1 MSKKKSEKKKKSPK
15 KGSYPSQHFAKKAAV
30 SANPKTLEKVL
41 LDNPNDLIA
50 ALSLAE
56 HYYNLNQETR
66 IPAVLKSIAV
76 KNIKPKT
83 NDRLR
88 YYVLLSIGYANSGE
102 LIEAERIIE
111 MGLEEFPDAIDFQY
125 MLSFVKLSLREYD
138 KSIEA
143 GNKFISLLSPQPKY
157 PPYCGRTSHLSQ
169 LYNII
174 GSAFFEKKEFDSA
187 IGQFKKAIKADH
199 GNHLPYLNLAKL
211 HYHRKENEAAIAAIK
226 EGLTFCRQI
235 DELKML
241 KQTVENYR
249 TVSACMIVKD
259 EEELLEGCLKSIRNW
274 VDEIIIVDT
283 GSTDKT
289 IEIAESYGAKIF
301 HQQWEGDFSKHRNYS
316 LEQATSDWIFIIDA
330 DERLCEEDI
339 PKLQGLINSDE
350 HSIVSINV
358 YSIYGDNEEMTTFL
372 PSIRLFKREME
383 LRYQGIVHNRL
394 EFPEDAT
401 IVRAEVKL
409 IHLGYDLSPK
419 RMKAKFER
427 SKALLEKQL
436 EENPQNA
443 FALYNLAQLYRGR
456 SKDDPAKFSDE
467 IIKFAQRA
475 VKVTDPDDLHTRNIH
490 LMSLDQLAW
499 AYFYKKDF
507 ASALK
512 YAEEALSH
520 KKNYL
525 DPLLLLGH
533 IYTQTQEIDKA
544 IDSYK
549 IYLDKQAKYRPTLE
563 TDNIILINPDSR
575 AAAFYGLALI
585 YELTE
590 KFETALEYY
599 RKTADINSS
608 HLDVQKRIEILK
620 ESLSAEPSKHQK
632 ELVEELSGLISGNQL
647 ESAVKLVETA
657 VGRSDSP
664 REIFASAAHLFS
676 SNGNQEQAIRY
687 YRKVIEIDSS
697 DPAIL
702 NDLANCYFKTKQYE
716 EAKGYYLQAAN
727 LKNTPDIVYRNLGLT
742 LIGTGERSDSLK
754 YFDKYLE
761 TNRQDKQI
769 ARMAANLHASDG
781 QYSTAVSQYETV
793 LASDPSDHES
803 LYNMS
808 ECYLQM
814 GHIDSARAGFE
825 RVLRLSP
832 DFKQAQ
838 KRLFEITQVAVE
850 V

>member
-15 KGSYPSQHFAKKAAV
+15 KGNYPSQHFPKKAAV
-30 SANPKTLEKVL
+30 SINPKKLENAL
-41 LDNPNDLIA
+41 LDNPNDLMA

-56 HYYNLNQETR
+56 HYYNVNQETR

-76 KNIKPKT
+76 KDIKPQT
-83 NDRLR
+83 NERLN
-88 YYVLLSIGYANSGE
+88 YFVLLSIGYSNSGE
-102 LIEAERIIE
+102 LLEAERIIE
-111 MGLEEFPDAIDFQY
+111 RGLEEFPDSIDFHY

-143 GNKFISLLSPQPKY
+143 GHRFLSLLSTQPKY
-157 PPYCGRTSHLSQ
+157 QPYCGMTSHLSQ
-169 LYNII
+169 LHNIM
-174 GSAFFEKKEFDSA
+174 GSAFFEKKEFDNA
-187 IGQFKKAIKADH
+187 IEQFKKAIKADH

-249 TVSACMIVKD
+249 TVSACMIVKN
-259 EEELLEGCLKSIRNW
+259 EEELLEDCLKSIRSW

-289 IEIAESYGAKIF
+289 IEIAESYGAKIY
-301 HQQWEGDFSKHRNYS
+301 HQEWEGNFSKARNYS
-316 LEQATSDWIFIIDA
+316 LEQATSDWIFVIDA

-339 PKLQGLINSDE
+339 PKLQALINSDN

-358 YSIYGDNEEMTTFL
+358 YSVYGDNQEMTTFL
-372 PSIRLFKREME
+372 PSIRLFKRDME
-383 LRYQGIVHNRL
+383 LRYEGIVHNRL

-401 IVRAEVKL
+401 IVRADVKL
-409 IHLGYDLSPK
+409 KHLGYDLSPK
-419 RMKAKFER
+419 QMKAKFDR

-436 EENPQNA
+436 EENPRNA

-467 IIKFAQRA
+467 IIEFAQRA
-475 VKVTDPDDLHTRNIH
+475 IEITDPDDLHTRNIH

-499 AYFYKKDF
+499 AYFYKKDYK
-507 ASALK
+507 AALE
-512 YAEEALSH
+512 YAEKALRH

-533 IYTQTQEIDKA
+533 IYTHTQEIDKA

-549 IYLDKQAKYRPTLE
+549 TYLDRQAKYIPTSE

-585 YELTE
+585 YELTDN
-590 KFETALEYY
+590 FRTALEYY
-599 RKTADINSS
+599 RKTADVNSS
-608 HLDVQKRIEILK
+608 HLDVQTRIETMK
-620 ESLSAEPSKHQK
+620 ESLSAKPPESQK
-632 ELVEELSGLISGNQL
+632 EILDELSELINGNQI
-647 ESAVKLVETA
+647 ESAVKLVEA
-657 VGRSDSP
+657 AAGRSDSP
-664 REIFASAAHLFS
+664 KEIFASAANLFLS
-676 SNGNQEQAIRY
+676 KGNQEQAIKC
-687 YRKVIEIDSS
+687 YRKAIEIDNS

-702 NDLANCYFKTKQYE
+702 NDLANCYFKMKQYE
-716 EAKGYYLQAAN
+716 EAKGYYLEAAKLEN
-727 LKNTPDIVYRNLGLT
+727 VPDIVYRNLGLT
-742 LIGTGERSDSLK
+742 LIGAGQHSDSVGYL
-754 YFDKYLE
+754 DKYLE
-761 TNRQDKQI
+761 TNRQDQQI
-769 ARMAANLHASDG
+769 ARMAANLHANDG
-781 QYSTAVSQYETV
+781 QYSSAVSHYETV

-803 LYNMS
+803 LYNLS

-814 GHIDSARAGFE
+814 GHIDSARLGFE
-825 RVLRLSP
+825 RVLRLAP
-832 DFKQAQ
+832 DFAQAQ
-838 KRLFEITQVAVE
+838 KRLFEITE
-850 V
+850 VVTEV

>member
-1 MSKKKSEKKKKSPK
+1 MSKKKSEKRKKSPK
-15 KGSYPSQHFAKKAAV
+15 RDNYPSQHFAEKAAISV
-30 SANPKTLEKVL
+30 NPKMLEKAL
-41 LDNPNDLIA
+41 LDNPDDLTA

-56 HYYNLNQETR
+56 HYYNVNQETR

-76 KNIKPKT
+76 KDIKPKT

-88 YYVLLSIGYANSGE
+88 YYVLMSIGYSNSGE
-102 LIEAERIIE
+102 IIEAERIIE
-111 MGLEEFPDAIDFQY
+111 KGLEEFPDSIDFQY
-125 MLSFVKLSLREYD
+125 MLSFIKLSLREYD
-138 KSIEA
+138 KSIAA
-143 GNKFISLLSPQPKY
+143 GNRFISLLSTQPKY
-157 PPYCGRTSHLSQ
+157 RPYCGMTSHLSQ

-174 GSAFFEKKEFDSA
+174 GSAFFEKKEFDNA
-187 IGQFKKAIKADH
+187 IKQFKQAIKTDH
-199 GNHLPYLNLAKL
+199 GNHLPYLNMAKL
-211 HYHRKENEAAIAAIK
+211 HYHQKENEAAIAAIK

-249 TVSACMIVKD
+249 TVSACMIVKN
-259 EEELLEGCLKSIRNW
+259 EEELLEDCLKSIRSW

-289 IEIAESYGAKIF
+289 IEIAESYGAKIY
-301 HQQWEGDFSKHRNYS
+301 HQQWEGNFSKHRNYS

-372 PSIRLFKREME
+372 PSIRLFKRDME

-394 EFPEDAT
+394 EFPEDAS
-401 IVRAEVKL
+401 IVRADVKL
-409 IHLGYDLSPK
+409 MHLGYDLSPK

-436 EENPQNA
+436 EEDPRNA

-456 SKDDPAKFSDE
+456 SKDNPAKFSDE

-475 VKVTDPDDLHTRNIH
+475 LKITDPDDLHTRNLH
-490 LMSLDQLAW
+490 LMSLDQLGW

-507 ASALK
+507 VSALEYTEK
-512 YAEEALSH
+512 ALGH
-520 KKNYL
+520 KKDYL

-533 IYTQTQEIDKA
+533 IYTHTQEIDKA

-549 IYLDKQAKYRPTLE
+549 TYLDRQAKYKPTSE
-563 TDNIILINPDSR
+563 TDNIILLNPDSR

-599 RKTADINSS
+599 RKTADVNSS
-608 HLDVQKRIEILK
+608 HLDVQKRIETLM
-620 ESLSAEPSKHQK
+620 EALSTKPSEHQK
-632 ELVEELSGLISGNQL
+632 ELMDELPGLISGNQL
-647 ESAVKLVETA
+647 ESAVKLIEDA
-657 VGRSDSP
+657 AGRSDSP
-664 REIFASAAHLFS
+664 KEIFASAANLFL
-676 SNGNQEQAIRY
+676 SNGNQEQAIKC
-687 YRKVIEIDSS
+687 YRKAIEIDNS

-702 NDLANCYFKTKQYE
+702 NDLANCYFKMKQYE
-716 EAKGYYLQAAN
+716 EAERFYLKAAKLEN
-727 LKNTPDIVYRNLGLT
+727 APDIVYRNLGLT
-742 LIGTGERSDSLK
+742 LIGAGQLSESVTYL
-754 YFDKYLE
+754 DKYLE
-761 TNRQDKQI
+761 TNRQDQQI
-769 ARMAANLHASDG
+769 ARMAANLHANAG
-781 QYSTAVSQYETV
+781 QYSSAVSHYETV

-803 LYNMS
+803 LYNLS

-814 GHIDSARAGFE
+814 GHIDSARLGFE
-825 RVLRLSP
+825 RVLRLAP

-838 KRLFEITQVAVE
+838 KRLFEITEVAVE